1 MVARPADMGQPHNTL
16 YMFTSEGGRKHSMT
30 IRVLRHLLGMDL
42 VKVVS
47 QQGVLDG
54 ALDGVARTA
63 MQNSVQ
69 GKGRFVKTVL
79 QALVR

>member
-1 MVARPADMGQPHNTL
+1 L
-16 YMFTSEGGRKHSMT
+16 YMFTSDGGRKHSMSS
-30 IRVLRHLLGMDL
+30 RVLQHLLELDL

-63 MQNSVQ
+63 MRNSLE
-69 GKGRFVKTVL
+69 GGGNF
-79 QALVR
+79 